1 MNPARVACEGFS
13 TDTRKALSIQCY
25 THVGVRAE
33 LNQLIFSTHE
43 MKSNKHFEEFFLNYV
58 LYYQYHVLCFI
69 NLLQ

>member
-13 TDTRKALSIQCY
+13 TDTRKALTIQCY

-43 MKSNKHFEEFFLNYV
+43 VKSNKHFEEYFLNDFERIM
-58 LYYQYHVLCFI
+58 QYLVKYLI
-69 NLLQ
+69 K